1 MDDDLT
7 FCHELGEDPEKPF
20 SGQFVTRIPP
30 ELHRQVH
37 FAAVVADK
45 SLNAWVTEQL
55 QNAVQRVGVIK
66 AKGSTA
72 AAKPRAVKRVAK
84 RRKDIEQYA

>member
-7 FCHELGEDPEKPF
+7 FCHERGEDPEKSF
-20 SGQFVTRIPP
+20 SGQFVTRILP

-37 FAAVVADK
+37 VAAVVAGK

-55 QNAVQRVGVIK
+55 QNAVQRVGVIT
-66 AKGSTA
+66 AKGRKA

-84 RRKDIEQYA
+84 HRKDIEPHM

>member
-7 FCHELGEDPEKPF
+7 FCHERGEDPDNPF
-20 SGQFVTRIPP
+20 PGQFVTRILP

-37 FAAVVADK
+37 VAAVVAGK

-66 AKGSTA
+66 AKGRTA
-72 AAKPRAVKRVAK
+72 AAKAKAVKKVAK
-84 RRKDIEQYA
+84 RRKDIEPHA

>member
-7 FCHELGEDPEKPF
+7 FCHERGEDPDNPF
-20 SGQFVTRIPP
+20 PGQFVTRILP

-37 FAAVVADK
+37 VAAVVAGK

-55 QNAVQRVGVIK
+55 QNAVQRVGVI
-66 AKGSTA
+66 T
-72 AAKPRAVKRVAK
+72 AKPRAVKKVAK
-84 RRKDIEQYA
+84 RRKDIEQHA